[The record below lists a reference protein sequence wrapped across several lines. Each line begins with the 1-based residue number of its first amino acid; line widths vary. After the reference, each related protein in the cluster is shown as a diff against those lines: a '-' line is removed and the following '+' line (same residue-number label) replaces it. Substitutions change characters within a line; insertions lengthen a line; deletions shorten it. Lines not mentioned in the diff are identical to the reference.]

1 MHRTFDVVIV
11 GGGIAGLTAALYL
24 ARGGKRV
31 AVLESQQRMGGRA
44 ITNQKEGV
52 RFNLGSHAL
61 YEGDARRVFQE
72 LGLNPDLFRKVDEF
86 KPFGIWKEQV
96 HLFPA
101 SMSFLL
107 KSSMLTIS
115 EKVMFAGLLM
125 RILKMD
131 VEAIPRISLR
141 AWMEQNVRSPMLRHM
156 LYVMA
161 RGGTYVQAPD
171 LQEAGPLF
179 RQMQR
184 SIAGVYYVKRG
195 WGALIEHLCEEA
207 QRLGVALLTGRKVT
221 AVGHEDGCVRHILCA
236 DGETI
241 EAAYVILATPPG
253 IARNLVPNSD
263 ATSLKTWDEQAI
275 PVTAACL
282 DIGLRRLPVPDRQF
296 VYGIDQPIMMVNASR
311 IHGLD
316 MSDDGD
322 VQVFQM
328 IKFQNQDGDAGEDR
342 RQLEAALDLIH
353 PGWKREV
360 VTEQYLP
367 RMTVV
372 HDFMHLK
379 RKQNLGPAVPE
390 IKGLYVAGDWAT
402 HGEYLVNGAAAS
414 AKRAAEHIL
423 AQ

>member
-72 LGLNPDLFRKVDEF
+72 LDLNPDLFRKVDEF

-107 KSSMLTIS
+107 KSAMLTIS
-115 EKVMFAGLLM
+115 EKAMFAGLLM

-161 RGGTYVQAPD
+161 RGGTYV
-171 LQEAGPLF
+171 
-179 RQMQR
+179 
-184 SIAGVYYVKRG
+184 
-195 WGALIEHLCEEA
+195 
-207 QRLGVALLTGRKVT
+207 RLRICKKQVLSSGRCSV
-221 AVGHEDGCVRHILCA
+221 
-236 DGETI
+236 
-241 EAAYVILATPPG
+241 
-253 IARNLVPNSD
+253 
-263 ATSLKTWDEQAI
+263 
-275 PVTAACL
+275 
-282 DIGLRRLPVPDRQF
+282 RLPAC
-296 VYGIDQPIMMVNASR
+296 I
-311 IHGLD
+311 
-316 MSDDGD
+316 
-322 VQVFQM
+322 
-328 IKFQNQDGDAGEDR
+328 
-342 RQLEAALDLIH
+342 
-353 PGWKREV
+353 
-360 VTEQYLP
+360 T
-367 RMTVV
+367 
-372 HDFMHLK
+372 
-379 RKQNLGPAVPE
+379 
-390 IKGLYVAGDWAT
+390 
-402 HGEYLVNGAAAS
+402 
-414 AKRAAEHIL
+414 
-423 AQ
+423 